1 MIIETKKKNRIV
13 EIDGKEYENVLGLYT
28 RYKYVPKYQDPETH
42 QVYVANTNP
51 DEKRERIKSV
61 IIKAE
66 QGKRKIKK
74 IIECYSDNHTVEE
87 KIIEED
93 LEK

>member
-42 QVYVANTNP
+42 QVHVVNSDS

-66 QGKRKIKK
+66 QGKRKRIK
-74 IIECYSDNHTVEE
+74 IIECSSADQEGKE
-87 KIIEED
+87 KIVEED